1 MAKREIPKIAV
12 ESRNQLGKRYAARL
26 RKAGRLPVVVYGHKK
41 DPLHVSVN
49 HLEMNDLLHN
59 NTHLLEIVLD
69 KKAEP
74 CLVKDIQWNH
84 LGSQVVHVDLTR
96 VDLTERVKVDVE
108 LTLTGEA
115 IGLKEGGTLLEH
127 FITSLPI
134 ECLATEIPDRVRVD
148 VSHLK
153 VDDTLTVKELKLPE
167 GVTTSLSPEAI
178 IAAVHTIAEEVVA
191 PAAAGAEG
199 GAEPEVIGGKK
210 TEDGEAAPAAGAKE
224 EKKK

>member
-1 MAKREIPKIAV
+1 MAKREIPKIQV
-12 ESRNQLGKRYAARL
+12 QSRNQLGKRYAARL
-26 RKAGRLPVVVYGHKK
+26 RKSGRMPAVVYGHKK
-41 DPLHVSVN
+41 EPLHVSVDQ
-49 HLEMNDLLHN
+49 LEMKELLHN

-84 LGSQVVHVDLTR
+84 LGSVVVHVDLAR
-96 VDLTERVKVDVE
+96 VDLTERVKIDVQ
-108 LTLTGEA
+108 LTLVGEA
-115 IGLKEGGTLLEH
+115 IGLKEAGNLLEH

-134 ECLATEIPDRVRVD
+134 ECLATEIPDRIRVD

-153 VDDTLTVKELKLPE
+153 VDESITVKELKLPE
-167 GVTTSLSPEAI
+167 GVTTTLNPEAI
-178 IAAVHTIAEEVVA
+178 IAAIHTIAEEVVA
-191 PAAAGAEG
+191 PVAGAEG

-210 TEDGEAAPAAGAKE
+210 PEDGEAAPAAGAKE